1 MERLADPIRSGES
14 IKNNAVARQ
23 TASNPPID
31 SKGVFR
37 GSANLN
43 RGAFYPSAG
52 REASPKAGEIAA
64 LLAQQ
69 IKLLALELVGTKP
82 TSGNGHE
89 MRFRRHG
96 SLSVETA
103 GAKAGSWYDHEAGRG
118 GDALEL
124 VVHLRGCSKRDAL
137 AWARV
142 WLGISS
148 ATGTEAPPR
157 RPAPEARQ
165 KVRAESK
172 TLDLAHRLWKEGQP
186 AKASPV
192 EQYLA
197 SRGLWLPAD
206 APLRFHPACPRGRGG
221 ERLPAMVALM
231 TDPVTGEACGVH
243 RTFLAPDGRGK
254 APGQA
259 KMMAGAAGVVRLV
272 PDEEVSLGLG
282 IAEGIET
289 ALAVAQFCGW
299 APVWAALSAGAITS
313 FPILRGVE
321 CLTICADGDAAGMDA
336 ARACAERWRDAGCE
350 ASILE
355 APAGE
360 DFLDAAERAA

>member
-1 MERLADPIRSGES
+1 MADPIRSGES

-96 SLSVETA
+96 SLAVEIA
-103 GAKAGSWYDHEAGRG
+103 GPKAGSWYDHEAVQG

-148 ATGTEAPPR
+148 ATGAAAPPPR
-157 RPAPEARQ
+157 HPTPAARQEARP
-165 KVRAESK
+165 KSN

-254 APGQA
+254 APGLA

-299 APVWAALSAGAITS
+299 APVWAALSAGGITR

-321 CLTICADGDAAGMDA
+321 CLTICADGDVAGMGA

-360 DFLDAAERAA
+360 DFLDAAGRAA